1 MGKGI
6 RNILSRKGEEAL
18 RIILHNDENIPSTGA
33 MQSPEAKEEPKNDLP
48 EMNNSIPGQKVL
60 LVPLSDIVPNPL
72 QPRKVFDEGKLSGLA
87 ESLKDHGML
96 QPIVVRK
103 IGQSTKYELIAGER
117 RLRAAKAAAMT
128 EIPAIVKEIE
138 DKNIKVYA
146 LIENLQRE
154 DLNVAEKTLA
164 IGALQKEIG
173 DTAATADE
181 LRLTRRSVERYVM
194 IYKVIVSSETLLSVF
209 QRSAHAIDFR
219 MAEAIANL
227 GRYLKGEEL
236 NKFANFADKEG
247 IDKAIKQFRRP
258 MSAITGTGR
267 KPQPLSYTTKETEAH
282 VFFQVKYEKGT
293 EFRKEDRGEIERTF
307 DDFFTRVDNSKSSEK
322 VSK

>member
-6 RNILSRKGEEAL
+6 RNILSRKCEEAL
-18 RIILHNDENIPSTGA
+18 RIILHNDENVPTTGA
-33 MQSPEAKEEPKNDLP
+33 MKSPEAKEELKKDLP
-48 EMNNSIPGQKVL
+48 EITNPGPGQKVL

-138 DKNIKVYA
+138 DKNMKVCA

-164 IGALQKEIG
+164 IGGLQKELG

-194 IYKVIVSSETLLSVF
+194 IYKVIASSETLLSVF
-209 QRSAHAIDFR
+209 QRNAQAIDFR

-267 KPQPLSYTTKETEAH
+267 KSQPLSYTTKDTETH
-282 VFFQVKYEKGT
+282 VSLQLRYAKGSGLTADDRDKFQRAFEDFMSRAIGT
-293 EFRKEDRGEIERTF
+293 SNI
-307 DDFFTRVDNSKSSEK
+307 
-322 VSK
+322 